1 MDVALRQG
9 EIAAGSAVS
18 FAIETENAGAHPI
31 IALTCTTAG
40 DVKHPLALHPGER
53 NGSAQLDF
61 AGEGV
66 LFLSLD
72 PGSVGQSGCELVATA
87 TLEET
92 GTSDPY
98 TLGRVI
104 RLPHIEKFLLTDEKG
119 GDHLYIGSL
128 TGQELQTIEK
138 TGWDGK
144 NGYPVQG
151 IPTPV
156 AGDPHEQSLKIALPW
171 PPPAPRAPLYV
182 WLRGETEGRLTQAK
196 Y

>member
-1 MDVALRQG
+1 M
-9 EIAAGSAVS
+9 
-18 FAIETENAGAHPI
+18 
-31 IALTCTTAG
+31 
-40 DVKHPLALHPGER
+40 KHPLALHPGER

-72 PGSVGQSGCELVATA
+72 PGSVGQSGCQLVATA

-92 GTSDPY
+92 GASDPY

-104 RLPHIEKFLLTDEKG
+104 RLPHIERFLLTDEKEG
-119 GDHLYIGSL
+119 GHLYIGSL
-128 TGQELQTIEK
+128 TGQELQTVEK

-144 NGYPVQG
+144 TGYPVQG

-156 AGDPHEQSLKIALPW
+156 AGDPQEQTLKIELPW
-171 PPPAPRAPLYV
+171 PPPSPRAPLYV
-182 WLRGETEGRLTQAK
+182 WLRGETEGRTTQAK